1 MEISWDQI
9 GQGEWERLADLAC
22 APIQQRW
29 VYGAVHTALGGQVM
43 RAVVTV
49 NNQPVALCQSVA
61 RRVGGVLNLSLAT
74 RGPLWLTR
82 CDKPRVLNL
91 IRRSLPLPY
100 PRAQLF
106 TLPEAV
112 KTLRSIP
119 LMTPTT
125 NALLDLPVAI
135 NSLHGKWRNSLKRAQ
150 NSGLRSRHIACTS
163 KMLLAL
169 LQTDQRQQA
178 DKSYRALPAEFTLNW
193 HQIAPDDLRLITVS
207 KVGET
212 LATALFIRHG
222 NTATYHI
229 AHTTDEGRKLSAQRL
244 ALWRGFSDF
253 AVQGVRQI
261 DLGIIDT
268 VNAPGLARFKL
279 GTGATAQQFG
289 PTVLA
294 I

>member
-9 GQGEWERLADLAC
+9 GQGEWERLADLAR
-22 APIQQRW
+22 APMQQRW
-29 VYGAVHTALGGQVM
+29 VYGALGGQVM

-49 NNQPVALCQSVA
+49 NGQPVALCQCVV
-61 RRVGGVLNLSLAT
+61 RRVGGILNTSLAT
-74 RGPLWLTR
+74 HGPLWLTA
-82 CDKPRVLNL
+82 CDRSRALNL

-112 KTLRSIP
+112 KSLRLIP

-125 NALLDLPVAI
+125 NALLELPVAI
-135 NSLHGKWRNSLKRAQ
+135 DTLHGKWRNSLKRAQ
-150 NSGLRSRHIACTS
+150 NSGLRSRHITCPS
-163 KMLLAL
+163 KMLLAI

-207 KVGET
+207 KADET
-212 LATALFIRHG
+212 LASALFIRHG
-222 NTATYHI
+222 NIATYHI
-229 AHTTDEGRKLSAQRL
+229 AHTTDQGRNLSAQRL
-244 ALWRGFSDF
+244 ALWRAFSDF
-253 AVQGVRQI
+253 AKQSVRQI
-261 DLGIIDT
+261 DLGILDT